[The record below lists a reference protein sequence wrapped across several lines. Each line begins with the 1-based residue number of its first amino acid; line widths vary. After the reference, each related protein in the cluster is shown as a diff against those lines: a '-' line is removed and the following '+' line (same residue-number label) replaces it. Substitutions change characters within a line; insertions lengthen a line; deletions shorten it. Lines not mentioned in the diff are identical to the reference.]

1 MKKFTILA
9 LILTLASNFAYALSS
24 DRNQPIRIQA
34 DHFLGDEIKQTAT
47 YTGNVRVDQGTMRLT
62 GKRLELI
69 ETAKGYHVGTLTG
82 NLATFRQKRDPR
94 IRGVEEWISGHAQ
107 KIVYEEQ
114 TGVITLTGDALVER
128 SENGVIKDRAEGSKI
143 IYDTLRSRTI
153 IQGNQDGRARTVIAP
168 RNKQQTNSVQQQ
180 DSARLRSNTSVSPR

>member
-62 GKRLELI
+62 GKRLELV

-128 SENGVIKDRAEGSKI
+128 SENGIIKDRAEGSKI

>member
-1 MKKFTILA
+1 
-9 LILTLASNFAYALSS
+9 
-24 DRNQPIRIQA
+24 
-34 DHFLGDEIKQTAT
+34 
-47 YTGNVRVDQGTMRLT
+47 MRLT

>member
-62 GKRLELI
+62 GKRLELV

-82 NLATFRQKRDPR
+82 NRETFRQNRDPR
-94 IRGVEEWISGHAQ
+94 VRGVEEWISGHAQ

>member
-62 GKRLELI
+62 GKRLELV

-94 IRGVEEWISGHAQ
+94 IRGIEEWISGHAQ

>member
-62 GKRLELI
+62 GKRLELV

-153 IQGNQDGRARTVIAP
+153 IQGDQDGRARTVIAP

>member
-24 DRNQPIRIQA
+24 DRNQPIRIQT

-62 GKRLELI
+62 GKRLELV

>member
-1 MKKFTILA
+1 MKKLTVIA
-9 LILTLASNFAYALSS
+9 LTLALTSNLAYALSS

-47 YTGNVRVDQGTMRLT
+47 YTGSVRVDQGSMRLT
-62 GKRLELI
+62 GNRLELV

-82 NLATFRQKRDPR
+82 NQATFRQKRDPK

-114 TGVITLTGDALVER
+114 TGVITLTGNALVER
-128 SENGVIKDRAEGSKI
+128 SENGIVKDRAEGSKI
-143 IYDTLRSRTI
+143 IYDTLRSRTT
-153 IQGNQDGRARTVIAP
+153 IQGNQDCRARTVIAP
-168 RNKQQTNSVQQQ
+168 RNKQQANNKNGQNSAQLK
-180 DSARLRSNTSVSPR
+180 SSTSVSSR

>member
-9 LILTLASNFAYALSS
+9 LILTLASNFSYVLSS

-62 GKRLELI
+62 GKRLELV

>member
-62 GKRLELI
+62 GKRLELV

>member
-9 LILTLASNFAYALSS
+9 LILTLASNFSYALSS

-62 GKRLELI
+62 GKRLELV

>member
-47 YTGNVRVDQGTMRLT
+47 YTGNVRVDQGTMRLS
-62 GKRLELI
+62 GKRLELV

>member
-62 GKRLELI
+62 GKRLELV

-168 RNKQQTNSVQQQ
+168 RNKQQTNSVQKQ

>member
-62 GKRLELI
+62 GKRLELV

-128 SENGVIKDRAEGSKI
+128 SENGVIKDFLSSCQI
-143 IYDTLRSRTI
+143 SFPLSSRTR
-153 IQGNQDGRARTVIAP
+153 GFARTSRGVTP
-168 RNKQQTNSVQQQ
+168 PSHST
-180 DSARLRSNTSVSPR
+180 RSDDGPSFSKSWVLEVSRWKRGIV